1 MRQKVTQKPRFNFWD
16 TWLWVVWVLILGGI
30 VCVGLDPR
38 GFRFGNEVA
47 VGEGGLSLGR
57 FGRVQAEI
65 AGGVEGGFTVVV
77 EGRAAGAG
85 LRSFRTIAGFYE
97 LGGGGRLLIG
107 QWRDNLVVGVGE
119 SPEDWWVDI
128 PFFPSAGTRFE
139 LVVVS
144 SREGT
149 RIDRNGERVFEDPGV
164 RLPMPRGPLRVTLG
178 NSLEARHGWVGQ
190 LGMVAVLG
198 EALGGGAIGG
208 LLDGFAAG
216 GVPLGGIPPVFF
228 DFCGGGGRGL
238 AELEVPRHLWPME
251 FRALA
256 GPDLSDGLTRHFFE
270 DAALNTAAFVPW
282 GFVSVLLLVRRGAR
296 PWRALF
302 AATAAGAL
310 LSLGIELGQVVL
322 PPRDSCLMDLVTNTV
337 GTFAGAAAC
346 VLVRGAEHLRELQ
359 KR

>member
-1 MRQKVTQKPRFNFWD
+1 MRQKVTQKARFNFWD

-30 VCVGLDPR
+30 VCAGLDPR

-198 EALGGGAIGG
+198 EALGGGRLAGCWMV
-208 LLDGFAAG
+208 LPRVVCLWEGFHRFFSIFAGVAG
-216 GVPLGGIPPVFF
+216 GGWRSWRCRGI
-228 DFCGGGGRGL
+228 CGRWNSGR
-238 AELEVPRHLWPME
+238 WPG
-251 FRALA
+251 RIC
-256 GPDLSDGLTRHFFE
+256 PTD
-270 DAALNTAAFVPW
+270 
-282 GFVSVLLLVRRGAR
+282 
-296 PWRALF
+296 
-302 AATAAGAL
+302 
-310 LSLGIELGQVVL
+310 
-322 PPRDSCLMDLVTNTV
+322 
-337 GTFAGAAAC
+337 
-346 VLVRGAEHLRELQ
+346 
-359 KR
+359 